1 MKTIDRTRTQVLGLV
16 CVSICLT
23 LSACARSDKL
33 PADVVGAYEQAFN
46 RDDVGA
52 LMALFTEDAQILPEH
67 GPAVSGREGIE
78 QFLKDQMTPVA
89 LFNTETEMTLVRS
102 DMAIEQGH
110 YRVRNVR
117 RGSDIEEGK
126 YLHVWRNVGGDWK
139 IYRIIYNTDVAPAT
153 NVSVAQAQSEDD
165 EG

>member
-1 MKTIDRTRTQVLGLV
+1 MKTVGATPAVVMSLV
-16 CVSICLT
+16 CVPIGIALT
-23 LSACARSDKL
+23 ACTRSDKL

-46 RDDVGA
+46 RDDIA
-52 LMALFTEDAQILPEH
+52 ACLALFTADAQILPEH
-67 GPAVSGREGIE
+67 GPIVTGREGIE

-89 LFNTETEMTLVRS
+89 LYNTETEMTLVRN

-110 YRVRNVR
+110 YRVRDVR

-139 IYRIIYNTDVAPAT
+139 IYRIIYNTDVAPPT
-153 NVSVAQAQSEDD
+153 NVSVAQADSE
-165 EG
+165 G

>member
-1 MKTIDRTRTQVLGLV
+1 MNAIDMTAARVMGMV
-16 CVSICLT
+16 CVSIGLA
-23 LSACARSDKL
+23 LSGCARSDKL
-33 PADVVGAYEQAFN
+33 PADVVGAYEQALN
-46 RDDVGA
+46 RDDIDA
-52 LMALFTEDAQILPEH
+52 LMKLFTEDAQILPEH
-67 GPAVSGREGIE
+67 GPAVAGREGIE

-139 IYRIIYNTDVAPAT
+139 LYRVIYNTDVAPAT
-153 NVSVAQAQSEDD
+153 NVSVAQAEA
-165 EG
+165 EE